1 MLLSLLQS
9 NHDEVLRIFSSPIGL
24 WYELITLKINQSILG
39 PSHVTYLRIRS
50 WSPQYLLLDRFTNI
64 IWLIVKQL
72 TLLSSDHVA
81 DGRYSAY
88 TNSLSKRNSLLIS
101 AESAHIRNINL
112 GFATLG
118 IPGFNNLF

>member
-1 MLLSLLQS
+1 M
-9 NHDEVLRIFSSPIGL
+9 
-24 WYELITLKINQSILG
+24 
-39 PSHVTYLRIRS
+39 TYLRIRS

-64 IWLIVKQL
+64 IGVIEAVKQL
-72 TLLSSDHVA
+72 ILLSSDHVA
-81 DGRYSAY
+81 NGINSAN

-112 GFATLG
+112 GFATSG